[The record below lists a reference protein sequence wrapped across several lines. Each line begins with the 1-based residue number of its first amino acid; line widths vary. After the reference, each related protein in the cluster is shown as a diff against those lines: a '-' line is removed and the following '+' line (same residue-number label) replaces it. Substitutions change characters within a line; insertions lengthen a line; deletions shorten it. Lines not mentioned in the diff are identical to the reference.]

1 MLRILKAAR
10 YGCPERPPGVNVMK
24 STKIRRASLGL
35 FLAVLAG
42 FTGNASAQSTF
53 GSVRGSTVDQSGAGL
68 PETRITLH
76 NLDEN
81 TNAETIGDVNGNF
94 VFENLKPG
102 HYSVTA
108 AKEGFATAIVNQL
121 ELAARQSL
129 RVDVKL
135 NVAAQEQS
143 IEVVA
148 SAASVNTESATL
160 ADSKNNA
167 DITTLPLNSRAV
179 STSPL
184 AALATSP
191 SVVKDSQGNINVGG
205 AGAAMVGFSV
215 DGISTA
221 SVRTNGALLDAYPSS
236 EGIQEMKVT
245 AFNNNAEFS
254 QIGDVTFIT
263 KSGTDEFH
271 GSLFEYLQNDKLDAT
286 ILNFPEKAPKHF
298 NTFGGSLGGPVTI
311 PKLYHG
317 KDKTFFFFDYE
328 GNRKRTSDP
337 EQLLVPTAAE
347 RNGNLNGL
355 VAGYASG
362 PVTNPFTGLPY
373 SNNTIPTGACQG
385 CINSVAQAA
394 LQYYPLPNANLNT
407 INPSFNYQ
415 TLVPIPA
422 NTNGWDLRVDQA
434 INSKQQVYTRFS
446 WKNVED
452 QQGGS
457 GLLANQFLPNVTA
470 HDQNRSFLIS
480 YNYSI
485 TPTSINEFRF
495 GFTNFQENDG
505 FPFQGSAAISQLGL
519 QGIDISQHPMG
530 DAFPTF
536 SFSDGS
542 ISSIGQDRTG
552 TTISQTMQFTDNVSK
567 IVGKHTLR
575 FGIDTRRVRYNAL
588 MFFQPSDDYGDFT
601 FSPGLFTNYAFGD
614 FLLGLPQE
622 SFFAITS
629 PQINAQTTQWGVYAQ
644 DEWQANSRLTVSFGM
659 RWELLPPF
667 VESIG
672 DLGSFDPRSN
682 SVLVP
687 DQFLQTV
694 ANNPALQQVY
704 NGFLESFN
712 ACSLP
717 GRNTALA
724 CSNVKTASQ
733 DGVSQGLR
741 QIYRKDFDPRIS
753 IAYRPFNDT
762 KTVFR
767 AGFGIFTMTTLGPMS
782 FNNAGNPTS
791 DLITNV
797 NAVYNSNGI
806 LQAPQFQFPLTAPL
820 NQSVTYGGG
829 SLEQANDPSFRDP
842 QAAQWNVTL
851 ERQVTSNTL
860 ARLSYVGMN
869 TYRLPVTI
877 DWNQIPASTT
887 PYTIPTGAFVDPRAP
902 YQNWFLL
909 MSSENLG
916 FANYQAMQGE
926 LRRSFSNGLSFQA
939 NYTWAKN
946 ISDAQGSDAPTVFSG
961 EEAYAAEVANRFD
974 IASDRGNVVGTPR
987 QRVLLT
993 GIYQLPFGAGRK
1005 WLHSGFLDAAFGGWN
1020 LSTIAT
1026 IQSGQWLT
1034 PTINPTG
1041 PNSYNPN
1048 DINDQSNTD
1057 VANRAGAMLRPDC
1070 SGNAIPSNQTPG
1082 QFYNIN
1088 AFSSTP
1094 PGAGRFGN
1102 CGVGI
1107 LQGPGMI
1114 DVDLGLAK
1122 QFHLGERV
1130 RLRFEGS
1137 FTNVLNRVN
1146 YSPPATNISNPSTF
1160 GVLQSALPQGSGGN
1174 RVGQAALRLDF

>member
-1 MLRILKAAR
+1 
-10 YGCPERPPGVNVMK
+10 MK
-24 STKIRRASLGL
+24 SKMIEKALLSSLFVTLTG
-35 FLAVLAG
+35 V
-42 FTGNASAQSTF
+42 TGNLYGQSTF
-53 GSVRGSTVDQSGAGL
+53 GSIRGSTADQTGAAL
-68 PETRITLH
+68 PQARIALH

-81 TNAETIGDVNGNF
+81 TSAETASDANGNF
-94 VFENLKPG
+94 AFENLKPG

-108 AKEGFATAIVNQL
+108 SKDGFSTSIVDQL
-121 ELAARQSL
+121 ALAARQTL
-129 RVDVKL
+129 RVDL
-135 NVAAQEQS
+135 NLNLAAQSQS
-143 IEVVA
+143 VEVVA
-148 SAASVNTESATL
+148 SAASVNTENATL
-160 ADSKNNA
+160 ADSKNNG
-167 DITTLPLNSRAV
+167 DITALPLNSRAV

-191 SVVKDSQGNINVGG
+191 GVVKDSQGNINIGG
-205 AGAAMVGFSV
+205 ASSAMVGFSV

-221 SVRTNGALLDAYPSS
+221 SARSNGALLDAYPSS

-254 QIGDVTFIT
+254 QVGDVTFIT
-263 KSGTDEFH
+263 KSGTNDFH
-271 GSLFEYLQNDKLDAT
+271 GSLFEYLQNNELDAT
-286 ILNFPEKAPKHF
+286 ILNFPAKAPKRF

-311 PKLYHG
+311 PKFYNG

-355 VAGYASG
+355 VAAYQGG

-373 SNNTIPTGACQG
+373 ANNTIPGGACQG
-385 CINSVAQAA
+385 CISSVAQAV
-394 LQYYPLPNANLNT
+394 LSYYPLPNANLNVA
-407 INPSFNYQ
+407 NPSFNYQ

-434 INSKQQVYTRFS
+434 INSKQQVYARFS
-446 WKNVED
+446 WKNLEA

-457 GLLANQFLPNVTA
+457 GFVANQFLPNVTA
-470 HDQNRSFLIS
+470 NDQNRSFLVS

-495 GFTNFQENDG
+495 GFTNFQENDQ
-505 FPFQGSAAISQLGL
+505 FPIQGSAAIAQLGL
-519 QGIDISQHPMG
+519 QGINISQHPAG
-530 DAFPTF
+530 EAFPTF
-536 SFSDGS
+536 TFSDGS
-542 ISSIGQDRTG
+542 ISSVGQDRTG
-552 TTISQTMQFTDNVSK
+552 TTLSQTTQFTDNFSK
-567 IVGKHTLR
+567 TVGKHTLR
-575 FGIDTRRVRYNAL
+575 VGIDMRRVRYNAL

-644 DEWQANSRLTVSFGM
+644 DEWQVNSRLTVNFGL

-667 VESIG
+667 DESMG

-682 SVLVP
+682 SVLIP
-687 DQFLQTV
+687 DQFLKTV
-694 ANNPALQQVY
+694 ANDPALQPVY
-704 NGFLESFN
+704 NSFLASFN
-712 ACSLP
+712 DCELP
-717 GRNTALA
+717 GHNTALA
-724 CSNVKTASQ
+724 CSNVRTASQ

-741 QIYRKDFDPRIS
+741 EVYRRDFDPRIS
-753 IAYRPFNDT
+753 FAYRPFNDT

-797 NAVYNSNGI
+797 NAVYNSNGT
-806 LQAPQFQFPLTAPL
+806 LQPPQFQFPLTAPL
-820 NQSVTYGGG
+820 NQSITYGGG
-829 SLEQANDPSFRDP
+829 SLEQANDPLFRDP

-851 ERQVTSNTL
+851 EREVTSSTL

-869 TYRLPVTI
+869 SYRLPVTI
-877 DWNQIPASTT
+877 DLNQIPASTT
-887 PYTIPTGAFVDPRAP
+887 PYTIPGGAFVDPRAP

-916 FANYQAMQGE
+916 FADYQALQGE
-926 LRRSFSNGLSFQA
+926 LRRTLSNGLSFQA

-961 EEAYAAEVANRFD
+961 EEAYAAEIANRFD
-974 IASDRGNVVGTPR
+974 VAADRGNVVGTPR

-993 GIYQLPFGAGRK
+993 GIYQLPFGSGRK
-1005 WLHSGFLDAAFGGWN
+1005 WLHSGFPEAVLGGWN
-1020 LSTIAT
+1020 LSTIT
-1026 IQSGQWLT
+1026 TLQTGEWLT

-1041 PNSYNPN
+1041 PNSYDPAQ
-1048 DINDQSNTD
+1048 INDQSNTD
-1057 VANRAGAMLRPDC
+1057 VANRAGAVLRPDC
-1070 SGNAIPSNQTPG
+1070 VGNPNTSSPG
-1082 QFYNIN
+1082 ALYNIS

-1102 CGVGI
+1102 CGVGV

-1114 DVDLGLAK
+1114 DLDVGLAK
-1122 QFHLGERV
+1122 QFHIGERA
-1130 RLRFEGS
+1130 RLRFEAS
-1137 FTNVLNRVN
+1137 FTNVLNHVN
-1146 YSPPATNISNPSTF
+1146 YAPPATNVSNPSTF
-1160 GVLQSALPQGSGGN
+1160 GVLQAALPQGSGGN